1 MIVILSFAGD
11 QVTNAV
17 IDWLHVYKCK
27 YKRINLEEED
37 FRKLTFSIATEELDI
52 QLGLANGQVLKV
64 QEVSIFF
71 FRGGL
76 FKLDLKNCDQS
87 DLPTALIETHLL
99 HEFNTMVTFF
109 YKQVAKKCLGNPLLH
124 PLNKLEQLEIA
135 RDVSL
140 KIPMSLIGNSK
151 MQLESGKFKELPLF
165 ITKSIQ
171 ENVLYQGSASIHYDL
186 KVQELSVNEINDFF
200 FPSMFQEGIQKSIEI
215 RTFYLD
221 GSFYSIAML
230 LNASE
235 QRVVDYRLATDSIR
249 YAKYKLPE
257 TIETKVETFMKR
269 IGLTCGSIDLIR
281 STNGEYYFLEVNPT
295 GQIGWVSD
303 YGNYC
308 LEEKIAQYL
317 LKKET
322 LFIHEYTTTH
332 AC

>member
-11 QVTNAV
+11 QITNAV
-17 IDWLHVYKCK
+17 MDWLYVYKCN

-37 FRKLTFSIATEELDI
+37 FRKLTFSIAAEELDI
-52 QLGLANGQVLKV
+52 QLELANGEVLKL
-64 QEVSIFF
+64 QDVSVFF

-76 FKLDLKNCDQS
+76 FKLDLKNYHQS

-99 HEFNTMVTFF
+99 YEFNTIVAFF

-135 RDVSL
+135 RNTGL
-140 KIPMSLIGNSK
+140 KIPMSMISNSK
-151 MQLESGKFKELPLF
+151 KKLEASILKGVQI

-171 ENVLYQGSASIHYDL
+171 ENAFYQESASLHYDL
-186 KVQELSVNEINDFF
+186 KVQELSRSEMDDFF
-200 FPSMFQEGIQKSIEI
+200 FPSMFQEGIKKSIEI

-230 LNASE
+230 LSASE

-249 YAKYKLPE
+249 YARYKLPE
-257 TIETKVETFMKR
+257 TIEMKVTAFMKC
-269 IGLTCGSIDLIR
+269 IGLTCGSIDLMMA
-281 STNGEYYFLEVNPT
+281 TNGEYYFLEVNPT

-303 YGNYC
+303 YGNHC
-308 LEEKIAQYL
+308 LEEKIAKYL

-322 LFIHEYTTTH
+322 LFNT
-332 AC
+332 